1 MRLKKMILISGL
13 CTALSMAGSSAGFA
27 KPDQP
32 EKSETENAEQNG
44 DAGEAVSDAPLK
56 IYGTITKVKE
66 NAIVADNLSDT
77 YVFEGIILNIDPEN
91 TVLADGKTGLPLTI
105 EDIKEGL
112 FEAYLGPIMTLS
124 LPPQTTPYVVIA
136 NISED
141 EPAPQYAV
149 LSKDLIPEDDGYLL
163 ETTGGERYKISE
175 DVEISAF
182 RTKNIVTA
190 EDLTEGKGCLIWT
203 DEEGGV
209 SSIKLLEGTP
219 QF

>member
-1 MRLKKMILISGL
+1 M
-13 CTALSMAGSSAGFA
+13 
-27 KPDQP
+27 
-32 EKSETENAEQNG
+32 
-44 DAGEAVSDAPLK
+44 
-56 IYGTITKVKE
+56 
-66 NAIVADNLSDT
+66 
-77 YVFEGIILNIDPEN
+77 
-91 TVLADGKTGLPLTI
+91 
-105 EDIKEGL
+105 
-112 FEAYLGPIMTLS
+112 
-124 LPPQTTPYVVIA
+124 
-136 NISED
+136 
-141 EPAPQYAV
+141 
-149 LSKDLIPEDDGYLL
+149 IPEDDGYLL